1 MAFRGA
7 ARPWRSHVKIT
18 PLEVHN
24 HQFGN
29 SFRGYD
35 RDEVRS
41 FLAMISE
48 EFEQAISEGTR
59 IKDQMVEV
67 RDQLTETKSRE
78 KSIQRAL
85 ESADRISKEIKD
97 TARRESE
104 VLIKEARLKANKIL
118 EHAQSRVQ
126 GAEDRVHELKSL
138 QSRFEHR
145 LRAMLE
151 EHVNI
156 MDRARKEESGEEKL
170 FLLQRPTSA

>member
-1 MAFRGA
+1 M
-7 ARPWRSHVKIT
+7 KIT

-48 EFEQAISEGTR
+48 EFEQVITEGTR
-59 IKDQMVEV
+59 LKDQMVEL
-67 RDQLTETKSRE
+67 REQLTETKGRE

-118 EHAQSRVQ
+118 EQAQARVQ
-126 GAEDRVHELKSL
+126 GAEDRLLEIKSM
-138 QSRFEHR
+138 QGRFEHR

-156 MDRARKEESGEEKL
+156 LDQARKEEPGEEKL
-170 FLLQRPTSA
+170 FLLQRQTSA

>member
-1 MAFRGA
+1 
-7 ARPWRSHVKIT
+7 VKIT

-59 IKDQMVEV
+59 LKDQMAEV
-67 RDQLTETKSRE
+67 REQLAETKSRE
-78 KSIQRAL
+78 KSIQKAL
-85 ESADRISKEIKD
+85 EAADRISKEIKE

-118 EHAQSRVQ
+118 EQAQARVQ
-126 GAEDRVHELKSL
+126 EVEDRIHELKSM
-138 QSRFEHR
+138 QGRFEHR

-151 EHVNI
+151 EHI
-156 MDRARKEESGEEKL
+156 STLDRARKEQGGEEKL

>member
-1 MAFRGA
+1 M
-7 ARPWRSHVKIT
+7 KIT

-48 EFEQAISEGTR
+48 EFERAISEGTR

-67 RDQLTETKSRE
+67 REQLTATKGRE

-118 EHAQSRVQ
+118 EQAQTRVQ
-126 GAEDRVHELKSL
+126 GAEDRIHELKSL
-138 QSRFEHR
+138 QGRLEHR
-145 LRAMLE
+145 LRAILE
-151 EHVNI
+151 EHANI
-156 MDRARKEESGEEKL
+156 LDRARKEESGDENL
-170 FLLQRPTSA
+170 FIIQRTTSA